1 LESKRIF
8 ILNQAQL
15 LLNDLTLR
23 STTALQN
30 LSSNLKNNNNN
41 IDQIK
46 SINSNKLVLQQQ
58 QQNQT
63 IDENSIK
70 AFKSIVNVCPSCQGD
85 LFVV

>member
-30 LSSNLKNNNNN
+30 LSSNLKNNNN